1 MTTATVTVLRGGGD
15 FLACGSSAPAAS
27 GSLTSAV
34 AVAPEAA
41 KGTSFSPKQLTAAVI
56 VSMVTSR
63 VMGVASLGVEAWLV
77 SVS

>member
-15 FLACGSSAPAAS
+15 FLACGSSAAS
-27 GSLTSAV
+27 GSLRPAV
-34 AVAPEAA
+34 AAPEEA
-41 KGTSFSPKQLTAAVI
+41 KGTSFSPKQLTAATM

-63 VMGVASLGVEAWLV
+63 VMGAASLGVEAWLV

>member
-27 GSLTSAV
+27 GSLRPAV
-34 AVAPEAA
+34 AVPEEA
-41 KGTSFSPKQLTAAVI
+41 KGTSFSPKQLTAATM

-63 VMGVASLGVEAWLV
+63 VMGAASLGVEAWLV